1 MESNSLNT
9 QSSFPNFPLAELHA
23 HIAPSIPPAVYWQ
36 IAHSQGFKLPK
47 KTYAEFLEYVM
58 LSPHKKM
65 TLNEY
70 FDKIYHPLLDKLSS
84 GTFALERAM
93 YEIMGGAYRN
103 NVSHIEVRG
112 NIMKHNNNGEQDLD
126 YIIMAMLRGMERAFL
141 EYPKL
146 SGGLIFCLAREF
158 PIEKN
163 AIMIEKAIKYKRR
176 GVVGIDFA
184 GPAVE
189 TFKLQEYKEL
199 IEKAKKTGLSVTTH
213 SGEVSEANDMWEAV
227 EFLSPKRIGHGIKA
241 AYDKKLMAELV
252 KRDIVLEVC
261 PMSNLMTKAVENKE
275 ELKFILR
282 TFVENKVKFT
292 INTDWPEMIADA
304 RLGKQFK
311 MLKDEKILTEEE
323 LYHCNEIAFASAFAP
338 TGGLDAYL

>member
-1 MESNSLNT
+1 MDSDSLKT
-9 QSSFPNFPLAELHA
+9 PDSFPNFPLAELHA
-23 HIAPSIPPAVYWQ
+23 HIAPSIPPSVYWQ
-36 IAHSQGFKLPK
+36 IAHVQGFKLPK
-47 KTYAEFLEYVM
+47 KTYHEFIEYVM
-58 LSPHKKM
+58 LSPERKM
-65 TLNEY
+65 KLNDY
-70 FDKIYHPLLDKLSS
+70 FEEIYHPLLDKLSS
-84 GTFALERAM
+84 GTFALEKAI

-103 NVSHIEVRG
+103 NITHIEVRG

-158 PIEKN
+158 SVKKN
-163 AIMIEKAIKYKRR
+163 AILIEKAIKYKKR
-176 GVVGIDFA
+176 GIVGVDFA

-189 TFKLQEYKEL
+189 SFKLKEYKAL
-199 IEKAKKTGLSVTTH
+199 VTKAKEAGLSVTTH
-213 SGEVSEANDMWEAV
+213 TGEVEEANDIWEAI
-227 EFLSPKRIGHGIKA
+227 EFLEPKRIGHGIKA
-241 AYDKKLMAELV
+241 AYDKKLMKELV

-282 TFVENKVKFT
+282 TFIENKVKFT
-292 INTDWPEMIADA
+292 INTDWPEMIANA
-304 RLGKQFK
+304 RLWKQFK
-311 MLKDEKILTEEE
+311 MLRDEKILTEEE
-323 LYHCNEIAFASAFAP
+323 LIRCNEIAFESAFAP